1 MKSRSAKRLALVVIA
16 ALFIFPIVLAWLMYS
31 GAIDFRPGV
40 TRNLGRLVQPPVPVA
55 WDGVL
60 MDGDVPES
68 ASQTFAGHWLILHAV
83 PRPCPET
90 CMQAIA
96 GLRQIHRAAG
106 RQQSRIRLALLHD
119 PDAVDSAARLQQIY
133 APFRLIEDPDGRLW
147 QTLEAI
153 AAQTD
158 PTMPPRGSTYLID
171 PLGNIMMFYAAGS
184 DPNDLNK
191 DLKRLL
197 AWSKL
202 DEQP

>member
-1 MKSRSAKRLALVVIA
+1 MKSRSSKRLALAVIA
-16 ALFIFPIVLAWLMYS
+16 ALFVFPIVLAWLMYS
-31 GAIDFRPGV
+31 GVIDFRPGS

-60 MDGDVPES
+60 MDGDSANS
-68 ASQTFAGHWLILHAV
+68 ASQAFTDHWLILHAV
-83 PRPCPET
+83 PHPCPEA
-90 CMQAIA
+90 CLQAIA
-96 GLRQIHRAAG
+96 GLRQVHRASG

-133 APFRLIEDPDGRLW
+133 APFQLIEDPSGRLW
-147 QTLEAI
+147 QALEAV
-153 AAQTD
+153 AGQAN
-158 PTMPPRGSTYLID
+158 PPAPARGSSYLID